1 MSEQQQRGDELFEA
15 LSKNK
20 KLHRRKLVRNIVILI
35 TVIAVI
41 LVTVVGMLR
50 RNVEQRF
57 AAAAAEVQSYA
68 VTTGTI
74 HTTVS
79 GTGVLAE
86 EDLEALS
93 VPDGV
98 EVLEV
103 TVEAGDTVKQG
114 DLLATVDMATVMTAL
129 ADLQE
134 QMADLDD
141 SIHDAKGE
149 TVSSTIKA
157 GISGRVKRIF
167 AEKDMD
173 VSACMAEHGALAVLS
188 LDGYM
193 AADLE
198 TRELHKGD
206 AVTVVREDGKTI
218 RGTVDSAAGGKATVL
233 VTDNGPMF
241 DEEVTVTLED
251 GTEVG
256 KAKLYIH
263 NPLAVTGYAGTIRS
277 VNTRENASV
286 SAYSGLFS
294 LKDTSFSANYDT
306 LLRQRSELEETLL
319 ELLTLYRDGALLAPM
334 DGVVSSVEFDAEGET
349 AAATPT
355 ASAAAYASYYG
366 GTAAAATA
374 SASTT
379 PVDGTA
385 VLTLYPDLA
394 MSITISIDETDIL
407 ALKEGQDA
415 EVEVSSVGEDLFPG
429 TVTAISKAADTSTG
443 VTLYSAEVT
452 LDKAPG
458 MLSGMT
464 ASVDVKIEG
473 VENAMIVPVE
483 ALHQTRNTTF
493 VYTAYDPE
501 TKQYGGRKEV
511 TTGMQN
517 DDYVEILSG
526 LEIGDTVYYT
536 EQENLF
542 SAIASMMGMGSGMP
556 SGMGGGMPSGMGG
569 GMPGGMGGGQ
579 RPSGGRNMG
588 G

>member
-20 KLHRRKLVRNIVILI
+20 KLRRRKLIRNIVILI

-103 TVEAGDTVKQG
+103 TVEAGDAVKQG

-198 TRELHKGD
+198 TKELHKGD
-206 AVTVVREDGKTI
+206 TVTVVREDGKTI
-218 RGTVDSAAGGKATVL
+218 KGTVDSAVGGKATVL

-334 DGVVSSVEFDAEGET
+334 DGVVSGVEFGEDSSTNT
-349 AAATPT
+349 AAAVPSG
-355 ASAAAYASYYG
+355 SAAAYAAYYG
-366 GTAAAATA
+366 GASTAAAAA
-374 SASTT
+374 STSTT

-429 TVTAISKAADTSTG
+429 TVTAISKVADTSTG

-483 ALHQTRNTTF
+483 ALHQTRDTTF
-493 VYTAYDPE
+493 VYTSYDPE
-501 TKQYGGRKEV
+501 TKQYGDMKEV

-517 DDYVEILSG
+517 DDYAEILSG

-536 EQENLF
+536 EQENIF
-542 SAIASMMGMGSGMP
+542 AAIASMMGMGGN
-556 SGMGGGMPSGMGG
+556 
-569 GMPGGMGGGQ
+569 MGGGQ
-579 RPSGGRNMG
+579 RPGGMKRG

>member
-20 KLHRRKLVRNIVILI
+20 QLRRHRLIRNIIILI
-35 TVIAVI
+35 AAIAVI

-57 AAAAAEVQSYA
+57 AAAAAEVQAYA

-86 EDLEALS
+86 VDLEALS

-103 TVEAGDTVKQG
+103 AVEAGDVVKQG

-134 QMADLDD
+134 EMAELDD

-188 LDGYM
+188 LDGFM
-193 AADLE
+193 AAELE
-198 TRELHKGD
+198 TRALHKGD
-206 AVTVVREDGKTI
+206 AVTVIREDGKELK
-218 RGTVDSAAGGKATVL
+218 GTVESAAGGKATVL
-233 VTDNGPMF
+233 VTDNGPCF
-241 DEEVTVTLED
+241 DEEITVTLED

-286 SAYSGLFS
+286 SAYTGLFS

-306 LLRQRSELEETLL
+306 LLRQRGELEETLL
-319 ELLTLYRDGALLAPM
+319 ELLTLYRDGALLSPM
-334 DGVVSSVEFDAEGET
+334 DGVVSSVEFDEDGSSTTT
-349 AAATPT
+349 AASSTST
-355 ASAAAYASYYG
+355 ASAYAAYYG
-366 GTAAAATA
+366 STATAAA
-374 SASTT
+374 SAST
-379 PVDGTA
+379 PSVEGTA

-394 MSITISIDETDIL
+394 MSVAISIDETDIL
-407 ALKEGQDA
+407 ALEEGQNA

-429 TVTAISKAADTSTG
+429 TVTAISKVADTSTG

-452 LDKAPG
+452 LDKAAG

-473 VENAMIVPVE
+473 VENALIIPVE
-483 ALHQTRNTTF
+483 ALHQTRDTAF

-542 SAIASMMGMGSGMP
+542 AAIASMMGMG
-556 SGMGGGMPSGMGG
+556 GMGG

-579 RPSGGRNMG
+579 RPSGMGMPGGRNMG

>member
-20 KLHRRKLVRNIVILI
+20 KLRRRKLIRNIVILI

-74 HTTVS
+74 HATVS

-218 RGTVDSAAGGKATVL
+218 KGTVDSAAGGKATVL
-233 VTDNGPMF
+233 VSDNGPMF

-473 VENAMIVPVE
+473 VENALIVPVA

-556 SGMGGGMPSGMGG
+556 SGMGGGMP
-569 GMPGGMGGGQ
+569 GGMGGSQ

>member
-20 KLHRRKLVRNIVILI
+20 KLRRRKLIRNIVILI

-218 RGTVDSAAGGKATVL
+218 KGTVDSAAGGKATVL

-334 DGVVSSVEFDAEGET
+334 DGVVSSVEFDAEDET
-349 AAATPT
+349 AAAAPT

-366 GTAAAATA
+366 GTAAAATV

-429 TVTAISKAADTSTG
+429 TVTAISKVADTSTG

-483 ALHQTRNTTF
+483 ALHQTRDTTF
-493 VYTAYDPE
+493 VYTSYDPE
-501 TKQYGGRKEV
+501 TKQYGDMKEV

-517 DDYVEILSG
+517 DDYAEILSG

-536 EQENLF
+536 EQENIF
-542 SAIASMMGMGSGMP
+542 AAIASMMGMGGN
-556 SGMGGGMPSGMGG
+556 MGGN
-569 GMPGGMGGGQ
+569 MGGGQ
-579 RPSGGRNMG
+579 RPGGMKRG

>member
-20 KLHRRKLVRNIVILI
+20 KLRRRKLIRNIVILI

-473 VENAMIVPVE
+473 VENAMIVPVA

-542 SAIASMMGMGSGMP
+542 SAIASMMGMGGN
-556 SGMGGGMPSGMGG
+556 
-569 GMPGGMGGGQ
+569 MGGGQ
-579 RPSGGRNMG
+579 RPGGMKRG

>member
-20 KLHRRKLVRNIVILI
+20 KLRRRKLIRNIVILI

-103 TVEAGDTVKQG
+103 TVEAGDAVKQG

-218 RGTVDSAAGGKATVL
+218 KGTVDSAVGGKATVL

-241 DEEVTVTLED
+241 DEAVTVTLED

-334 DGVVSSVEFDAEGET
+334 DGVVSSVEFGEDSSTNT
-349 AAATPT
+349 AAAVPSG
-355 ASAAAYASYYG
+355 SAAAYAAYYG
-366 GTAAAATA
+366 GASTAAAAA
-374 SASTT
+374 STSTT

-429 TVTAISKAADTSTG
+429 TVTAISKVADTSTG

-483 ALHQTRNTTF
+483 ALHQTRDTTF
-493 VYTAYDPE
+493 VYTSYDPE
-501 TKQYGGRKEV
+501 T
-511 TTGMQN
+511 
-517 DDYVEILSG
+517 
-526 LEIGDTVYYT
+526 
-536 EQENLF
+536 
-542 SAIASMMGMGSGMP
+542 
-556 SGMGGGMPSGMGG
+556 
-569 GMPGGMGGGQ
+569 
-579 RPSGGRNMG
+579 
-588 G
+588 

>member
-20 KLHRRKLVRNIVILI
+20 KLRRRKLIRNIVILI

-103 TVEAGDTVKQG
+103 TVEAGDAVKQG

-218 RGTVDSAAGGKATVL
+218 KGTVDSAVGGKATVL

-349 AAATPT
+349 AAAAPT
-355 ASAAAYASYYG
+355 AGAAAYASYYD

-374 SASTT
+374 SVSTT

-473 VENAMIVPVE
+473 VENAMIVPVA
-483 ALHQTRNTTF
+483 ALHQTRETTF
-493 VYTAYDPE
+493 VYTSYDPE
-501 TKQYGGRKEV
+501 TKQYGDMKEV

-517 DDYVEILSG
+517 DDYAEILSG

-536 EQENLF
+536 EQENIF
-542 SAIASMMGMGSGMP
+542 AAIASMMGMGGN
-556 SGMGGGMPSGMGG
+556 
-569 GMPGGMGGGQ
+569 MGGGQ
-579 RPSGGRNMG
+579 RPGGMKRG

>member
-20 KLHRRKLVRNIVILI
+20 KLRRRKLIRNIVILI

-149 TVSSTIKA
+149 TVSATIKA

-218 RGTVDSAAGGKATVL
+218 KGTVDSAVGGKATVL

-334 DGVVSSVEFDAEGET
+334 DGVVSSVEFGEDSSTNT
-349 AAATPT
+349 AAAVPSG
-355 ASAAAYASYYG
+355 SAAAYAAYYG
-366 GTAAAATA
+366 GASTAAAAA
-374 SASTT
+374 STSTT

-473 VENAMIVPVE
+473 VENAMIVPVA

-501 TKQYGGRKEV
+501 TKQYGDMKEV

-517 DDYVEILSG
+517 DDYAEILSG

-536 EQENLF
+536 EQENIF
-542 SAIASMMGMGSGMP
+542 AAIASMMGMGGN
-556 SGMGGGMPSGMGG
+556 MGGN
-569 GMPGGMGGGQ
+569 MGGGQ
-579 RPSGGRNMG
+579 RPGGMKRG

>member
-20 KLHRRKLVRNIVILI
+20 KLRRRKLIRNIVILI

-103 TVEAGDTVKQG
+103 TVEAGDAVKQG

-218 RGTVDSAAGGKATVL
+218 KGTVDSAVGGKATVL

-349 AAATPT
+349 AAAAPT

-483 ALHQTRNTTF
+483 ALHQTRETTF
-493 VYTAYDPE
+493 VYTSYDPE
-501 TKQYGGRKEV
+501 TKQYGDMKEV

-517 DDYVEILSG
+517 DDYAEILSG

-536 EQENLF
+536 EQENIF
-542 SAIASMMGMGSGMP
+542 AAIASMMGMGGN
-556 SGMGGGMPSGMGG
+556 MGGN
-569 GMPGGMGGGQ
+569 MGGGQ
-579 RPSGGRNMG
+579 RPGGMKRG

>member
-15 LSKNK
+15 LSKNR
-20 KLHRRKLVRNIVILI
+20 KLRRRKLIRNIVILI

-57 AAAAAEVQSYA
+57 AAGAAEVQSYA

-86 EDLEALS
+86 EDLEALT

-134 QMADLDD
+134 EIADLDE

-149 TVSSTIKA
+149 TVSATIKA

-206 AVTVVREDGKTI
+206 TVTVVREDGKTI
-218 RGTVDSAAGGKATVL
+218 KGTVDSAAGGKATVL
-233 VTDNGPMF
+233 VTDNGPLF

-334 DGVVSSVEFDAEGET
+334 DGVVSSVEFDTEGET
-349 AAATPT
+349 AAAAPT

-429 TVTAISKAADTSTG
+429 TVTAISKVADTSTG

-452 LDKAPG
+452 LDKAAG
-458 MLSGMT
+458 MLAGMT

-501 TKQYGGRKEV
+501 TKQYGGMKEV

-517 DDYVEILSG
+517 DDHAEILSG

-536 EQENLF
+536 EQENF
-542 SAIASMMGMGSGMP
+542 FAAIASMMGMGGN
-556 SGMGGGMPSGMGG
+556 
-569 GMPGGMGGGQ
+569 MGGGQ
-579 RPSGGRNMG
+579 RGGPMPGRNMG

>member
-20 KLHRRKLVRNIVILI
+20 KLRRRKLIRNIVILI

-206 AVTVVREDGKTI
+206 TVTVVREDGKTI

-306 LLRQRSELEETLL
+306 LLRQRGELEETLL

-473 VENAMIVPVE
+473 VENAMIVPVA

>member
-20 KLHRRKLVRNIVILI
+20 KQRRRKLIRNIVIVVV
-35 TVIAVI
+35 VIAVI
-41 LVTVVGMLR
+41 LVTVVSMLR

-86 EDLEALS
+86 VDLEALS
-93 VPDGV
+93 VPEGV

-103 TVEAGDTVKQG
+103 AVEAGDAVKQG

-129 ADLQE
+129 ANLQE
-134 QMADLDD
+134 EMADLDD

-149 TVSSTIKA
+149 TVSSTVKA

-198 TRELHKGD
+198 TKLLHKGD
-206 AVTVVREDGKTI
+206 AVTVIREDGKTLK
-218 RGTVDSAAGGKATVL
+218 GTVESAAGGKATVL
-233 VTDNGPMF
+233 VTDNGPLF
-241 DEEVTVTLED
+241 DEEITVTLED

-334 DGVVSSVEFDAEGET
+334 DGVVSSVEFDEDGEADT
-349 AAATPT
+349 ADTSSA
-355 ASAAAYASYYG
+355 AAAYASYYG
-366 GTAAAATA
+366 GTAAAAT
-374 SASTT
+374 ASTT

-394 MSITISIDETDIL
+394 MSVTISIDETDIL
-407 ALKEGQDA
+407 ALEEGQDA
-415 EVEVSSVGEDLFPG
+415 GVEVSSVGEDQFPG
-429 TVTAISKAADTSTG
+429 TVTAISKVADTSTG

-473 VENAMIVPVE
+473 VENAMIVPVA
-483 ALHQTRNTTF
+483 ALHQTRDTTF

-501 TKQYGGRKEV
+501 TKQYGGMKEV

-517 DDYVEILSG
+517 DDFVEILSG
-526 LEIGDTVYYT
+526 VSLGDTVYYT
-536 EQENLF
+536 EQENIF
-542 SAIASMMGMGSGMP
+542 SAIASMMGMG
-556 SGMGGGMPSGMGG
+556 GMGNMGGGQRPSGGMPSGMGG
-569 GMPGGMGGGQ
+569 GMPGGMKRGG
-579 RPSGGRNMG
+579 
-588 G
+588 

>member
-20 KLHRRKLVRNIVILI
+20 KLRRRKLIRNIVILI

-41 LVTVVGMLR
+41 LVTVVGTLR

-103 TVEAGDTVKQG
+103 TVEAGDAVKQG

-218 RGTVDSAAGGKATVL
+218 KGTVDSAVGGKATVL

-349 AAATPT
+349 AAAAPT
-355 ASAAAYASYYG
+355 AGAAAYASYYG

-429 TVTAISKAADTSTG
+429 TVTAISKVADTSTG

-483 ALHQTRNTTF
+483 ALHQTRETTF
-493 VYTAYDPE
+493 VYTSYDPE
-501 TKQYGGRKEV
+501 TKQYGDMKEV

-517 DDYVEILSG
+517 DDYAEILSG

-536 EQENLF
+536 EQENIF
-542 SAIASMMGMGSGMP
+542 AAIASMMGMGGN
-556 SGMGGGMPSGMGG
+556 MGGN
-569 GMPGGMGGGQ
+569 MGGGQ
-579 RPSGGRNMG
+579 RPGGMKRG